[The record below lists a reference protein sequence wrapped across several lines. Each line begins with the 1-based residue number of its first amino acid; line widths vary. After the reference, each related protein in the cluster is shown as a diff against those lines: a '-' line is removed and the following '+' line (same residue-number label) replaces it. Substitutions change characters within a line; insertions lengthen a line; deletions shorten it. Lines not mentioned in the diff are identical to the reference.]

1 MQERRA
7 AAPLSIVLLAVGCS
21 ALVTAVPSLRL
32 QLASPAADAVGTVA
46 LGIAE
51 LAVAILAGQ
60 RFRRTA
66 SRTDFGIAVGLGV
79 MAVVDVVLPLARAT
93 FALDAVPAGT
103 AVAYHV
109 VGACVLAVAAVA
121 PGGPLVRRSRRLG
134 VAVVAA
140 VAGISLGMLA
150 LQRIDAIPGLRPGP
164 GGEPLGADLLHA
176 AAFALLAVAAAG
188 LAGRRERRADPLPR
202 WLSAALAL
210 AALAEIERAAI
221 PAPPA
226 HAFTWVQLLQL
237 AAAAAMLLA
246 CLEEVRAYHRGL
258 AELAVSGERRRMA
271 RELHDGLAQE
281 VAYVASQTKHLA
293 THSQDERLQLIAAAA
308 ERALDDSRYV
318 VGALRR
324 ASGQPLSASIALQ
337 AQEFARRW
345 GLTVELSLQP
355 EVDVAPE
362 KEEAILRIVGEALS
376 NAARHAHARTVN
388 IRLGDVDGSV
398 RVAVSDDGDG
408 FDADAKRFAERGF
421 GLRSMRERA
430 QLVGGDVH
438 LESQPGAGTRVDI
451 AIP

>member
-1 MQERRA
+1 MQVRRA
-7 AAPLSIVLLAVGCS
+7 AAPLLIVLVAVGCT
-21 ALVTAVPSLRL
+21 ALVAAVPSLRL
-32 QLASPAADAVGTVA
+32 RLESPAADAVAIVA

-51 LAVAILAGQ
+51 LAVALLAAQ

-66 SRTDFGIAVGLGV
+66 SRADFGIAVGIGV
-79 MAVVDVVLPLARAT
+79 MAVVDVVLPLGRAT
-93 FALDAVPAGT
+93 LAQEGVSAGT
-103 AVAYHV
+103 AAAFHVA
-109 VGACVLAVAAVA
+109 GACVLAVAAIA
-121 PGGPLVRRSRRLG
+121 PSGPLVRRPRRRLG
-134 VAVVAA
+134 VASVAVVA
-140 VAGISLGMLA
+140 LGMFA
-150 LQRIDAIPGLRPGP
+150 LQRTGLIPGLRPAP
-164 GGEPLGADLLHA
+164 GGGALGVDLLRVV
-176 AAFALLAVAAAG
+176 AFALLTVAAAG
-188 LAGRRERRADPLPR
+188 LAGRRDRRADPLLR

-210 AALAEIERAAI
+210 AALTQIERVAIAA
-221 PAPPA
+221 PSAQ
-226 HAFTWVQLLQL
+226 AFTWVHVLQL
-237 AAAAAMLLA
+237 AAAAAMLVA
-246 CLEEVRAYHRGL
+246 CAEEVRAYHRGI
-258 AELAVSGERRRMA
+258 AEVAVTDERRRMA

-293 THSQDERLQLIAAAA
+293 AHSEDERLQLIAAAA

-345 GLTVELSLQP
+345 GLTVELALQP

-376 NAARHAHARTVN
+376 NAARHAHAHTVN

-408 FDADAKRFAERGF
+408 FDADAKPFAERGF

-438 LESQPGAGTRVDI
+438 LESHPGAGTRVDI